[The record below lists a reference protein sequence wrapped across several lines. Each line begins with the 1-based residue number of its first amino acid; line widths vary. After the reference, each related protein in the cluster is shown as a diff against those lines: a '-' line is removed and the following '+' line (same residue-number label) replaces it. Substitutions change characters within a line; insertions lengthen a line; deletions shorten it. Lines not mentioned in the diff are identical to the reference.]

1 MWRTYTNNSALQQ
14 SKDGLPFA
22 IERFQR
28 AKPCALVVL
37 EITAVLCF
45 VAYFLTVVACV
56 MTIFC
61 LFGKNQGDPGI
72 PGHCIYLKNIH
83 WIKLLLNHESWIKWI
98 NWISV
103 LNHESWIMNQGFVN
117 HESVGP
123 ISWIKEAPK
132 LNQGSICHFD
142 NSDPLWVQWLSI
154 TSVTKHN
161 LELVRTT
168 HRDWQ
173 NPPWLA
179 KRL

>member
-1 MWRTYTNNSALQQ
+1 MWRAYTNNSALQQ

-72 PGHCIYLKNIH
+72 PGHCIYLIIFTESSFY
-83 WIKLLLNHESWIKWI
+83 WIMNHESSI

-123 ISWIKEAPK
+123 ISWIKEVPK

-142 NSDPLWVQWLSI
+142 NSER
-154 TSVTKHN
+154 SV
-161 LELVRTT
+161 LEKQRGLRM
-168 HRDWQ
+168 HIC
-173 NPPWLA
+173 
-179 KRL
+179 